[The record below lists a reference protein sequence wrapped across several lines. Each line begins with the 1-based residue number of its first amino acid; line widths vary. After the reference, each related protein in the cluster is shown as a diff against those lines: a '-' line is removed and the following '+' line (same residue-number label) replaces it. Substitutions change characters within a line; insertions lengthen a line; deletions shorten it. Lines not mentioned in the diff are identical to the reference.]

1 LRPGNGTAINE
12 RRVTVTSATP
22 ARSRVP
28 FLSFTTWSLLAFGG
42 GLALGIVG
50 HASSAAPFAS
60 LGTFASAVG
69 DLWISALQL
78 IALPLALAVTLAAMA
93 NATAESAGSLGVRA
107 VLLFLLALIIAA
119 FFAAFATR
127 AGLAAVNLP
136 SGAVATLSP
145 GPLSAA
151 ATTPRPAAE
160 PWWVGL
166 IPKNIF
172 AAAARG
178 DIFPLLLAA
187 IVFGIAVAKLPNEQR
202 LPMTGVFIATSQALL
217 TVVRWLLRVTP
228 LGVFALSFVIALHT
242 GTSWAGALGVYLLL
256 RIGITILCLGLL
268 YPITALLGRSSV
280 RAFAKAVLPAQ
291 VVAASTRSSLAAL
304 PALVA
309 GGSAHM
315 GLTATATDFILPL
328 GVALFRIGTVL
339 SNPIKLVF
347 LAHVYG
353 IALRP
358 ETVVVFIVTEVVFTL
373 SAAGIPNGGGAG
385 GGYRMI
391 PVFAAAGI
399 PVEGVVMLD
408 AVETIPDIFETV
420 ANVTGQMSVASILT
434 RGHARLSAV
443 PEPQVASV
451 EIAS

>member
-1 LRPGNGTAINE
+1 M
-12 RRVTVTSATP
+12 TSATQ
-22 ARSRVP
+22 ARSRAP

-50 HASSAAPFAS
+50 HGSSAAPFAS
-60 LGTFASAVG
+60 LGTIASAVG

-119 FFAAFATR
+119 FFAAFATQT
-127 AGLAAVNLP
+127 GLAAVNLP

-145 GPLSAA
+145 VPLSAA
-151 ATTPRPAAE
+151 ATTPRSAAASRGG
-160 PWWVGL
+160 WASFR
-166 IPKNIF
+166 KNIF

-187 IVFGIAVAKLPNEQR
+187 IVFGIAVAKLPTEQR
-202 LPMTGVFIATSQALL
+202 LPMTGVFVATSQALL

-358 ETVVVFIVTEVVFTL
+358 EIVVVFIVTEVVFTL